1 MPAKRQHYIPKLHL
15 RHFAGDTPK
24 GQVWTYDA
32 HAGTVRSAIPD
43 NTAVQSHFYSIE
55 ADDGSMDTRVED
67 ILALAE
73 GNAAPVYERL
83 LRSEIPK
90 NDTEDRANFAYFLS
104 LMYVRTPAMRKMA
117 AEVAGR
123 TLQIMCYDSG
133 SDTKA
138 FDALNKRAEADGAR
152 ELSAEEKERLRQDFL
167 DPSKYTIQI
176 AQQSTLNILGTAEK
190 LAPILFDMTWSII
203 EPQTNFFITTD
214 NPLVREV
221 DPKSRHPV
229 YGDHGFVNK
238 TAEVIF
244 PLAPQRLLLISWD
257 REAPEMGIC
266 VGEHVKRINRT
277 LAAHSDR
284 YLFSHVRS
292 DGLEKLAAKY
302 KNSRPGMTTQGFGP
316 ENFAKI
322 EVRRRL

>member
-1 MPAKRQHYIPKLHL
+1 MPTKRQHYIPRLHL

-24 GQVWTYDA
+24 GRVWTYDA
-32 HAGTVRSAIPD
+32 QAGTVRSATPE

-73 GNAAPVYERL
+73 SNAAPVYETL
-83 LRSEIPK
+83 LRNEVPK
-90 NDTEDRANFAYFLS
+90 NDTENRANFAYFLS
-104 LMYVRTPAMRKMA
+104 LMYVRTPAMRRMA
-117 AEVAGR
+117 AEMAGR
-123 TLQIMCYDSG
+123 NLQIMCYAYG
-133 SDTKA
+133 SNVKA
-138 FDALNKRAEADGAR
+138 FDALNKRAEDDGVR
-152 ELSAEEKERLRQDFL
+152 RLNAEEKQRLRQDFL

-176 AQQSTLNILGTAEK
+176 AQESTLHILGTADK
-190 LAPILFDMTWSII
+190 LAPILFNMTWSIL

-221 DPKSRHPV
+221 DPESRHPI
-229 YGDHGFVNK
+229 YGDHGFMNK

-244 PLAPQRLLLISWD
+244 PLAPQRLLLMSWN
-257 REAPEMGIC
+257 REAPEVSIFP
-266 VGEHVKRINRT
+266 GENVKRINRA

-284 YLFSHVRS
+284 YLYSHVRS
-292 DGLEKLAAKY
+292 DALARLAAKY
-302 KNSRPGMTTQGFGP
+302 KDSRPGMTTQGSGP